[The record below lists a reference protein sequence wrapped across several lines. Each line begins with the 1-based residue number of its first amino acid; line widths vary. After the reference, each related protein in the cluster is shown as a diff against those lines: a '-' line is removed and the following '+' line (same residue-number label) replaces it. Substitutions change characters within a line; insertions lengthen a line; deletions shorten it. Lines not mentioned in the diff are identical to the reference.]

1 MKTKNKPE
9 LSAEDKKTLADYAS
23 KYAALGDT
31 YKRLH
36 EKSVVLFKDYEQA
49 LDAWDNFREE
59 LRSRGKHVT
68 DEEDAKLRTLFER
81 YKETAAT
88 KEALKPVLARVRASR
103 NKLVHA
109 AATIVAET
117 LLSGKYAA
125 AKMGEKTCEKFTADA
140 APLLSAFGDF
150 RLYYHTGQ
158 QFFSEECPRIEI
170 TISESGRYSRFESV
184 ASRYG
189 RKAGE
194 RIFPEPNP
202 PKADT
207 EEKIFAAIAAVEKA
221 KEDFQ
226 EVQAAFEKWKATH
239 AAALKLTSEE
249 YRFFNCEIKKPEF
262 AFELK

>member
-23 KYAALGDT
+23 KYAALGESLT
-31 YKRLH
+31 RLRKKNDAQKT
-36 EKSVVLFKDYEQA
+36 EYEQA
-49 LDAWDNFREE
+49 LDAWDTFREE
-59 LRSRGKHVT
+59 LRSRGKDVT
-68 DEEDAKLRTLFER
+68 NEEDAKLRRLYDSF
-81 YKETAAT
+81 KQAAAVRDT
-88 KEALKPVLARVRASR
+88 FKPAIARFQAAR

-150 RLYYHTGQ
+150 RLYYHTGH

-262 AFELK
+262 AFGLK